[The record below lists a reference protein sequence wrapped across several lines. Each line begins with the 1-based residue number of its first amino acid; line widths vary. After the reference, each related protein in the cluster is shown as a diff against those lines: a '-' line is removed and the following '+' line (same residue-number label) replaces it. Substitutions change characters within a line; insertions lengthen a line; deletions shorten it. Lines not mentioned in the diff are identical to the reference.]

1 MKYIKQLN
9 QTFYSIELDNKYF
22 ISNMNGLNKRISSE
36 EYFKLIEDN

>member
-9 QTFYSIELDNKYF
+9 QTFYSVELDNKYF
-22 ISNMNGLNKRISSE
+22 ISDINGLNKRISLD